1 MRERVEL
8 GEDRHL
14 LRWSHI
20 SENHSL
26 IGAHGIGALA
36 EAVAAEIGCGL
47 GAGGD
52 QRSVAAKVPAVIAAH
67 DAVLLH
73 DPVFE
78 RGAAMGAGL
87 VQEAD
92 LAAAISKYN
101 KILTQQPQRDRQ
113 VLKLRLDH
121 DRMPVAPQILA
132 TGGARPDL
140 GQRTRLERR
149 WPVVISAVAA
159 GAALPRLV
167 VHRMIPP

>member
-1 MRERVEL
+1 MMPCSCTIPYSSEAP
-8 GEDRHL
+8 
-14 LRWSHI
+14 RW
-20 SENHSL
+20 
-26 IGAHGIGALA
+26 AQAW
-36 EAVAAEIGCGL
+36 C
-47 GAGGD
+47 
-52 QRSVAAKVPAVIAAH
+52 
-67 DAVLLH
+67 
-73 DPVFE
+73 
-78 RGAAMGAGL
+78 
-87 VQEAD
+87 QEAD

-101 KILTQQPQRDRQ
+101 KILTQQPQHDRQ

-149 WPVVISAVAA
+149 RPIVISAVEA